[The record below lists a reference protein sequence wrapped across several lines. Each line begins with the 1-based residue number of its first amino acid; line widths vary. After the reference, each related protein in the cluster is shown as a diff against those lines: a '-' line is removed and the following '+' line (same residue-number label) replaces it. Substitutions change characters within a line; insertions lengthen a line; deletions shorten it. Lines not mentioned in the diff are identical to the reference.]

1 MKSTLYQRRNI
12 YGKRALIT
20 GASAGIGKATAMLF
34 AEQGCS
40 LILVAR
46 RLSKLVEVRDEL
58 KELFPSI
65 DVQTEECDVSDL
77 RSVEEMVKRLHDV
90 DVDILI
96 NNAGL
101 ALGVDTGDR
110 IDLHDTRT
118 MIETNVLGP
127 IALVNGFAPGMRTRN
142 SGDIVNI
149 SSVAGSDRYSGGA
162 IYCATKAALDA
173 FSDCLRMD
181 LVETDIRV
189 ISINPGLVSGTE
201 FSFVRFKGDH
211 AKASQPYKGI
221 ECLTA
226 MDIADQIVY
235 AVTRPNNVQIAEIKS
250 YCNQQAHAKYVFSRK
265 E

>member
-1 MKSTLYQRRNI
+1 
-12 YGKRALIT
+12 
-20 GASAGIGKATAMLF
+20 MLF

-46 RLSKLVEVRDEL
+46 RVSKLIEVREEL
-58 KELFPSI
+58 GQLFPSI
-65 DVQTEECDVSDL
+65 QVQIEECDVSDL
-77 RSVEEMVKRLHDV
+77 RSVEEMVKRLQGIDI
-90 DVDILI
+90 DILV

-110 IDLHDTRT
+110 VNLHDTRT

-127 IALVNGFAPGMRTRN
+127 IALVNGLAPAMRARN

-149 SSVAGSDRYSGGA
+149 SSVAASDHYSGGA

-189 ISINPGLVSGTE
+189 ISVNPGLVSGTE

-211 AKASQPYKGI
+211 SKASQPYKGI

-250 YCNQQAHAKYVFSRK
+250 YCNQQGHAKYVFSRR